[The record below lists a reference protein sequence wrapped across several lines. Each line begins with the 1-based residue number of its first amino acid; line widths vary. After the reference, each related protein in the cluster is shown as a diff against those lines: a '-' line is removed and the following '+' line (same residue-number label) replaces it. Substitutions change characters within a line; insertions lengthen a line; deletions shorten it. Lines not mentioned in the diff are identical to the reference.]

1 MRKDIPMASEKPI
14 VSAQWAVPSETPTPQ
29 QLQGTDHSSH
39 ATAVGWLLVGLAFV
53 TLMVFVLS
61 LTIGSVLIPTEEIM
75 AVLLGGSASKSSWTT
90 IVLKFRLP
98 KALTAMLAG
107 AALSVSGLQ
116 MQTLFRNPLAGPF
129 VLGISSGASLGVAL
143 IILLA
148 GAAVSMGGSTT
159 LLAGVS
165 LAGDTSLA
173 LSAIF
178 GSGLV
183 LFLVLFV
190 ARKVQSG
197 MTLLILGLMFGY
209 ATGALVS
216 VLLYFS
222 IDDRIQAYIS
232 WTFGSFGGVTWRQLQ
247 VMAPAILLGLVGGHL
262 LMKPLNALLL
272 GETYAR
278 SLGLNVHHAR
288 LGIICSSAVL
298 AGVVTAFCGPIGFLG
313 IAVPHLCRSLFH
325 TSDHRLLLPA
335 VSLMGATLALGAD
348 IIAGLPGS
356 QLTLPLNAVTALL
369 GAPVVIWVIL
379 RQRNLREAF
388 AG

>member
-1 MRKDIPMASEKPI
+1 MNRENARFATSNIRVPALLTRGF
-14 VSAQWAVPSETPTPQ
+14 SAAPGLLLAGLALVALAAFMLS
-29 QLQGTDHSSH
+29 L
-39 ATAVGWLLVGLAFV
+39 AVG
-53 TLMVFVLS
+53 
-61 LTIGSVLIPTEEIM
+61 SVRIPLDEIV
-75 AVLLGGSASKSSWTT
+75 AVLLGGDASRPAWAT

-143 IILLA
+143 TVLLA
-148 GAAVSMGGSTT
+148 GVAVGLGGSTT
-159 LLAGVS
+159 LLAGIS

-173 LSAIF
+173 LSAII

-183 LFLVLFV
+183 LLLVMSV
-190 ARKVQSG
+190 ARRVQSG

-209 ATGALVS
+209 TTSALVS
-216 VLLYFS
+216 VLIYFS
-222 IDDRIQAYIS
+222 VVERIQAYIS

-247 VMAPAILLGLVGGHL
+247 VMAPAIILGLAGGHL

-272 GETYAR
+272 GETYAL
-278 SLGLNVHHAR
+278 SLGLNVRRVR
-288 LGIICSSAVL
+288 LGIIGSSAIL

-313 IAVPHLCRSLFH
+313 IAVPHLCRSLLN

-335 VSLMGATLALGAD
+335 VSFMGATLALGAD
-348 IIAGLPGS
+348 IVAGLPGS

-379 RQRNLREAF
+379 RQRNLRQAF

>member
-1 MRKDIPMASEKPI
+1 MNRENAPFATSNIRVPASLTRGFPAAPGLLLAGLAL
-14 VSAQWAVPSETPTPQ
+14 VALAAFMLS
-29 QLQGTDHSSH
+29 L
-39 ATAVGWLLVGLAFV
+39 AVG
-53 TLMVFVLS
+53 
-61 LTIGSVLIPTEEIM
+61 SVRIPLDEIV
-75 AVLLGGSASKSSWTT
+75 AVLLGGDASKQAWAT

-143 IILLA
+143 TVLLA
-148 GAAVSMGGSTT
+148 GVAVGLGGSTT
-159 LLAGVS
+159 LLAGIS

-173 LSAIF
+173 LSAII

-183 LFLVLFV
+183 LLLVMSV
-190 ARKVQSG
+190 ARRVQSG

-209 ATGALVS
+209 TTSALVS
-216 VLLYFS
+216 VLIYFS
-222 IDDRIQAYIS
+222 VVERIQAYIS

-247 VMAPAILLGLVGGHL
+247 VMAPAILLGLAGAHL

-272 GETYAR
+272 GETYAL
-278 SLGLNVHHAR
+278 SLGLNVRRVR
-288 LGIICSSAVL
+288 LGIIGTAAIL

-313 IAVPHLCRSLFH
+313 IAVPHLCRSLLN

-335 VSLMGATLALGAD
+335 VSFMGATLALGAD
-348 IIAGLPGS
+348 IVAGLPGS

-379 RQRNLREAF
+379 RQRNLRQAF

>member
-1 MRKDIPMASEKPI
+1 MRKDIPMATEKPI
-14 VSAQWAVPSETPTPQ
+14 ASAQWAVPSETPTPQ
-29 QLQGTDHSSH
+29 QLQGTAHSSH

-288 LGIICSSAVL
+288 LGIIGSSAVL

>member
-1 MRKDIPMASEKPI
+1 MATEKPI
-14 VSAQWAVPSETPTPQ
+14 ASAQWAVPSETPTPQ
-29 QLQGTDHSSH
+29 QLQGTDHRSH

-247 VMAPAILLGLVGGHL
+247 VMAPAILLGLGGGHL

>member
-1 MRKDIPMASEKPI
+1 MNRGKISLETSEIGARSSLTRGFVLAPGLLLAGLALI
-14 VSAQWAVPSETPTPQ
+14 ALAVFLLS
-29 QLQGTDHSSH
+29 L
-39 ATAVGWLLVGLAFV
+39 AVG
-53 TLMVFVLS
+53 
-61 LTIGSVLIPTEEIM
+61 SVRIPIDEIV
-75 AVLLGGSASKSSWTT
+75 AVLLGGDASKPAWAT

-143 IILLA
+143 T
-148 GAAVSMGGSTT
+148 V
-159 LLAGVS
+159 LLAGVAVGLGGSTSLLAGIS

-173 LSAIF
+173 LSAIA

-183 LFLVLFV
+183 LLLVMSV

-197 MTLLILGLMFGY
+197 MTILILGLMFGY
-209 ATGALVS
+209 TTSALVS
-216 VLLYFS
+216 VLIYFS
-222 IDDRIQAYIS
+222 VAERIQAYIS
-232 WTFGSFGGVTWRQLQ
+232 WTFGSFGGVTWRQLR
-247 VMAPAILLGLVGGHL
+247 VMAPAIVLGLAGSHL

-272 GETYAR
+272 GETYAL
-278 SLGLNVHHAR
+278 SLGLNVGRVR
-288 LGIICSSAVL
+288 LGIIGSSAVL

-313 IAVPHLCRSLFH
+313 IAVPHLCRSLLH

-335 VSLMGATLALGAD
+335 VSFMGATLALCAD
-348 IIAGLPGS
+348 IVAGLPGS